1 MTLKAINPPPP
12 ARKKFS
18 LDDVKRGRVVL
29 PRRVFGYGVEGVGKS
44 TFAAGAPSPVF
55 LAPERGNAH
64 LDIARLP
71 SPESWDEVLEIV
83 GLVDG
88 SSYETLV
95 VDPVNWLELLCWA
108 RVVGGPGAKPDEST
122 ADAIAKHGGGF
133 NKGYDAAVGH
143 WRTLVDRLE
152 RVWKGGKHVVLM
164 AHSHVKAFNDP
175 TGVSYDRYEPAMH
188 HKAAGVL
195 KQWCDDVLFMRHEVL
210 RKQEG
215 PKAVAV
221 ATGARVLHAQWDR
234 AWDAKS
240 RAALPEELPLSWAEY
255 WTAVEAGTVRLEAV
269 RARIAELVTAIDD
282 PEVTRKA
289 NARIAEAA
297 GNVDRLAEIA
307 NQLELKHAST
317 KEKNA

>member
-12 ARKKFS
+12 RRKFT
-18 LDDVKRGRVVL
+18 LDEVSEGRLSL

-44 TFAAGAPSPVF
+44 TFAAGAPSPAF
-55 LAPERGNAH
+55 LSPERGNAH
-64 LDIARLP
+64 LSIARLP
-71 SPESWDEVLEIV
+71 SPESWDELLEV
-83 GLVDG
+83 VSLLEHTDRFK
-88 SSYETLV
+88 TLV
-95 VDPVNWLELLCWA
+95 IDPVNWLEMLAWA
-108 RVVGGPGAKPDEST
+108 RVVGGPGARPDEGT

-152 RVWKGGKHVVLM
+152 RVWKTGKHVVLM
-164 AHSHVKAFNDP
+164 AHSQVKSFNDP

-188 HKAAGVL
+188 HKGAGVL
-195 KQWCDDVLFMRHEVL
+195 KQWCDDVFFIRHEVL

-215 PKAVAV
+215 ARAVAV
-221 ATGARVLHAQWDR
+221 ATGARVIHTQWSK
-234 AWDAKS
+234 AWDAKT
-240 RAALPEELPLSWAEY
+240 RAALPEELPLSWADY
-255 WTAVEAGTVRLEAV
+255 WEAVETTTRVEAV

-289 NARIAEAA
+289 ADRVTEAA

-307 NQLELKHAST
+307 NQLEVKHAST